1 MPRGRTG
8 LIEGRMMMRV
18 LASLNAYHFPM
29 AKREHRV
36 MGWSSIATT
45 IVIPIYYVPALGR
58 CQSPLAKQLSNSLS
72 LSKYFS
78 GNPIF
83 SSLTVDLEVPVYFS
97 RRAVEISQSDKSNQR
112 FLRKYGGGIHS
123 RRTMKSLSYIGV
135 GIAWHKLT
143 TL

>member
-1 MPRGRTG
+1 MFK
-8 LIEGRMMMRV
+8 
-18 LASLNAYHFPM
+18 YHL
-29 AKREHRV
+29 
-36 MGWSSIATT
+36 GWSSIATT

-143 TL
+143 TLWDLKSNIKPKQDRKWPLIYLRIFSKKW